1 MIEKGGGGVV
11 HDKTFSKSIAYTC
24 TFKDHLQPQ
33 WTLLRFQR
41 DLIVPKNFGKDNLVN
56 LGRGNPNFLCLVCN
70 DPVLCE
76 NVRKIQSSFAL

>member
-1 MIEKGGGGVV
+1 MIEKGGGVV